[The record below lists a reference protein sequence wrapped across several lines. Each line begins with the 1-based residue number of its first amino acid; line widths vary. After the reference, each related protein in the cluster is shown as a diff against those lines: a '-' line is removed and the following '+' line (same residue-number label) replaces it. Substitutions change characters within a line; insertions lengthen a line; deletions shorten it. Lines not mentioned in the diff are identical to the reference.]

1 MLFRSFGL
9 TAERLNQQA
18 INSLRRS
25 SRQPKEIEQNGVLGI
40 DSVIGRRAIFSRFID
55 SFSPL
60 SVNSTM
66 SVFMGT
72 LAQKVSKDDPVPSDR
87 EATGVD
93 ITRFIDLTKALF
105 ELYDELPTMSTD
117 EFLRLVECYAKSSLM
132 NFNELT
138 VSRKTLLPF
147 EAELK
152 DLERQLY
159 RIQFKNKVYTSIG
172 YDNRFAANAIGW
184 C

>member
-1 MLFRSFGL
+1 M
-9 TAERLNQQA
+9 
-18 INSLRRS
+18 
-25 SRQPKEIEQNGVLGI
+25 EIEPNGVLGI
-40 DSVIGRRAIFSRFID
+40 DSATGRRAIFSRFID

-72 LAQKVSKDDPVPSDR
+72 LAQKDSKDDPVPSDR
-87 EATGVD
+87 EATGID
-93 ITRFIDLTKALF
+93 ITRFIDLTRALF
-105 ELYDELPTMSTD
+105 ELYDELPTMSSN
-117 EFLRLVECYAKSSLM
+117 EFLRLVECYTQSSLM
-132 NFNELT
+132 NFNELI
-138 VSRKTLLPF
+138 VFRKTLLPF

-172 YDNRFAANAIGW
+172 YNNRFAANAIGW